1 MLYLGTTTFV
11 LIIRYAGVSLG
22 DAFGVIL
29 DFTGGVA
36 GSMTSFVL
44 PAAVYLKVMPTS
56 AYFYNL
62 AKVMAVFGIFV
73 MFMVP
78 IVAIT
83 SFS

>member
-1 MLYLGTTTFV
+1 M

-36 GSMTSFVL
+36 GSVTSFVL
-44 PAAVYLKVMPTS
+44 PAAIYLKVMPTT
-56 AYFYNL
+56 AYFCNF
-62 AKVMAVFGIFV
+62 AKIMVVFGVFV

-78 IVAIT
+78 IVAIA